1 MTRKTV
7 GYVELVWTC
16 PRCSTKNPGPQKFCN
31 GCGGPQPDN
40 VQFEQA
46 AQEKLLTEAGAIARA
61 KAGPDIHC
69 PYCGARNPAGVKFC
83 GSCGG
88 NLAEGLARQKGRVLG
103 AFRSGPAP
111 KVKCP
116 ACGTENVADAGRCTN
131 CGSPLPGTSRE
142 APSTSAT
149 TPSKRLPVA
158 LLAGGGA
165 CLLLGVLAAFLL
177 FGRRGTVEAA
187 VTSVH
192 WERTIAIEA
201 IRPVEHEDWRDQ
213 VPSEATPAVCHQEVR
228 DTQDSPAPNSVEVCG
243 TPYTV
248 DLGNGDAEVVEDCVY
263 EVYDDKCS
271 YTVNEWTAVDRLVV
285 SGGGLDPS
293 WPSDANLAAG
303 ERLGEQ
309 GESYQVV
316 LTADGETY
324 TYSPVSETEFFSFA
338 PASRWLLGVNA
349 LGGILTIEPAP

>member
-46 AQEKLLTEAGAIARA
+46 AQEKLLTDAGAISRA
-61 KAGPDIHC
+61 KTGPDIHC
-69 PYCGARNPAGVKFC
+69 PYCSARNPAGVKFC

-116 ACGTENVADAGRCTN
+116 ACGTENIADASRCTN

-142 APSTSAT
+142 AASTPAT
-149 TPSKRLPVA
+149 APARRLPVP
-158 LLAGGGA
+158 LLAVGGA
-165 CLLLGVLAAFLL
+165 CLVLAALAAFLL
-177 FGRRGTVEAA
+177 LGKRETVEAA

-192 WERTIAIEA
+192 WERTIAVEA
-201 IRPVEHEDWRDQ
+201 FRPVEHEAWRDEI
-213 VPSEATPAVCHQEVR
+213 PSQATPGACHDEVR
-228 DTQDSPAPNSVEVCG
+228 NSQDSPAPNSVEVCG

-248 DLGNGDAEVVEDCVY
+248 DEGSGFGEVVQDCVY
-263 EVYDDKCS
+263 EVHDDMCNF
-271 YTVNEWTAVDRLVV
+271 TVNEWTTIDRLAV
-285 SGGGLDPS
+285 SGDALDPN
-293 WPSDANLAAG
+293 WPSDANLAVG
-303 ERLGEQ
+303 ERLGER

-316 LTADGETY
+316 LAADGKTY
-324 TYSPVSETEFFSFA
+324 TYSPESETEFFSFA
-338 PASRWLLGVNA
+338 PASRWLLEVNA
-349 LGGILTIEPAP
+349 LGGIVTIEPAP

>member
-46 AQEKLLTEAGAIARA
+46 AQEKLLTDAGAISRA

-116 ACGTENVADAGRCTN
+116 ACGTENAADAGRCSN

-142 APSTSAT
+142 AASAPAT
-149 TPSKRLPVA
+149 APARRLPVP
-158 LLAGGGA
+158 LLAVGGA
-165 CLLLGVLAAFLL
+165 CLLLGALALYLL
-177 FGRRGTVEAA
+177 TGKRDTVEAA

-201 IRPVEHEDWRDQ
+201 LRPVEHEDWRDQ
-213 VPSEATPAVCHQEVR
+213 VPSQATPGACHEEVR
-228 DTQDSPAPNSVEVCG
+228 DTQDSQAPNSVEVCG

-248 DLGNGDAEVVEDCVY
+248 DLGNGQAEIVTDCYY
-263 EVYDDKCS
+263 EIYDDKCS
-271 YTVNEWTAVDRLVV
+271 YTLNEWTAIDRLVV
-285 SGGGLDPS
+285 SGDALDPI
-293 WPSDANLAAG
+293 WPSDSNLAAG
-303 ERLGEQ
+303 ERPGER
-309 GESYQVV
+309 GESYEVV
-316 LTADGETY
+316 LTADGKAY
-324 TYSPVSETEFFSFA
+324 TYSPDSETEFFSFA
-338 PASRWLLGVNA
+338 PASRWLLGINA